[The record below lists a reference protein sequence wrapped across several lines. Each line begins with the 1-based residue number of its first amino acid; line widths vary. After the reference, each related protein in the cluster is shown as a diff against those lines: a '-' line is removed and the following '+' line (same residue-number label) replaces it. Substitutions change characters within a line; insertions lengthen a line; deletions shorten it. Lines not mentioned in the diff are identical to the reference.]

1 MPIAASSWS
10 VGTGQSAYSQQVL
23 CPDLPPRPKRTHVRY
38 VLRHRRVQTV
48 NGSEQYTRPRKVTAH
63 QWTQSWLLHNCSSN
77 AADARL
83 DYIQSFQLM
92 VYRLYFGVISDQN
105 LRPTHL
111 MVHNHIVPPQGEC
124 FVNLSYFIHFVLLPF
139 ALPTGPRPTL
149 CRRKHVSLSSFVIS
163 QRSERKCH
171 LSATTPV
178 IKVILTAELIPDWS
192 AQDTLLDQ
200 I

>member
-1 MPIAASSWS
+1 M
-10 VGTGQSAYSQQVL
+10 Y
-23 CPDLPPRPKRTHVRY
+23 Y
-38 VLRHRRVQTV
+38 VIVVYKL

-92 VYRLYFGVISDQN
+92 VYRLHFGVISDQN

-124 FVNLSYFIHFVLLPF
+124 FVNLLYFIHFVLLPF

-192 AQDTLLDQ
+192 A
-200 I
+200 